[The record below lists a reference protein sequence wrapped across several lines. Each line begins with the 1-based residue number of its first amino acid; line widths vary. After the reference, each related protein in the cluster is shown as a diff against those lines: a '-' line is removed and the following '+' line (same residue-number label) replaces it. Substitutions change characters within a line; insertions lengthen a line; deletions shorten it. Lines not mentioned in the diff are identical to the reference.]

1 MAGRFC
7 QRDGGIMTAMVAVEI
22 LTECSQ
28 SSWNNSLHCG
38 VFRHLPRNRPI
49 IIGSSGEVFWPLN
62 TLSLPSLTLF
72 REYPSEFALALS
84 HNVCVSIS
92 CAFVSLFVEENNPSA
107 WIMRSKIMLICIVA
121 TGVVNSTSYV
131 VESWTVRYK
140 GAVFLAM
147 FRPLSIVTAVV
158 LGAIFLGDSLYLG
171 SVIGGTLISM
181 GFSVHNSLF
190 HIANG
195 FSALAKSSVLR
206 HIGMLV

>member
-171 SVIGGTLISM
+171 SVIGGTLISI

>member
-1 MAGRFC
+1 MAP
-7 QRDGGIMTAMVAVEI
+7 
-22 LTECSQ
+22 
-28 SSWNNSLHCG
+28 SSSPHLSRPFISFS

-49 IIGSSGEVFWPLN
+49 IIGSSGEVFWVEY
-62 TLSLPSLTLF
+62 TLIAVAYIVQTHIM

-171 SVIGGTLISM
+171 SVIGGTLISI

>member
-1 MAGRFC
+1 MAP
-7 QRDGGIMTAMVAVEI
+7 
-22 LTECSQ
+22 
-28 SSWNNSLHCG
+28 SSSPHLSRPFISFS

-171 SVIGGTLISM
+171 
-181 GFSVHNSLF
+181 
-190 HIANG
+190 
-195 FSALAKSSVLR
+195 R
-206 HIGMLV
+206 